1 MMTLGTEKA
10 FELSLFFSKKVFL
23 SPKGTQSTP
32 KGRHFRLRGHQFRSE
47 KNVWKGIFA
56 GGIKFTLENIYKILQ
71 TILM

>member
-10 FELSLFFSKKVFL
+10 FELSFFLKSIL
-23 SPKGTQSTP
+23 SQKGTQSTP
-32 KGRHFRLRGHQFRSE
+32 TGRHFRLRGHQFRSE

-56 GGIKFTLENIYKILQ
+56 GGIKFTREIIYKIFQ